1 MGTSTPL
8 IDRIRDRRPDRV
20 GPLCPTPISKK
31 MSPFARRL
39 AEKQLA
45 VKELWLHDSGPDGTP
60 AA

>member
-1 MGTSTPL
+1 MGTATPL
-8 IDRIRDRRPDRV
+8 LDRIRDRRPDRV

-39 AEKQLA
+39 AEKQLMPK
-45 VKELWLHDSGPDGTP
+45 VLHDLGPDGTP